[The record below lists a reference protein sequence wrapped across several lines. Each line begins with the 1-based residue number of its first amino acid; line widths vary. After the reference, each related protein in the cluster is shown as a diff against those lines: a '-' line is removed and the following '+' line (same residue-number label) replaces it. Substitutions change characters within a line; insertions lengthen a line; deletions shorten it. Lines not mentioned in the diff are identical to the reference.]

1 MAILHNMYR
10 MRNIYFLKCIF
21 VPLFQVRTW
30 ATARQ
35 GYGVLTAPHHPAL
48 FAKGSHRGQ
57 A

>member
-1 MAILHNMYR
+1 MAILHNMFR

-21 VPLFQVRTW
+21 APFFQVRAW

-35 GYGVLTAPHHPAL
+35 SYGVLTASYHPAL

>member
-10 MRNIYFLKCIF
+10 MRNIYFLKCILA
-21 VPLFQVRTW
+21 PLFQVRAW
-30 ATARQ
+30 AAARH
-35 GYGVLTAPHHPAL
+35 GYGVLTAPHYPTL